1 MLYDAWR
8 NLAIQ
13 NLVSLSFAKSF
24 IENVKKQ
31 LVYKVFF
38 LNSMNEQTLNN
49 DIIKRAR
56 KIKLLL
62 MDCDG
67 VLTDGR
73 LYYTENG
80 EQMKVF
86 NVRDGQGIV
95 SWHKA
100 GFRSGIISGRD
111 AKKILE
117 SRATE
122 LGIHYIKACSLNK
135 AKDFEDIL
143 QDAKVASKEV
153 AYIGDDIGDACLMGK
168 VGLPIAVADAV
179 LELLPDVVYKTKAK
193 GGYGAVREV
202 TDLLLRAKEIF

>member
-1 MLYDAWR
+1 MRLFLYLKMEDQ
-8 NLAIQ
+8 Q
-13 NLVSLSFAKSF
+13 NLTDD
-24 IENVKKQ
+24 
-31 LVYKVFF
+31 
-38 LNSMNEQTLNN
+38 TL
-49 DIIKRAR
+49 IRIR

-73 LYYTENG
+73 LYYAESG

-100 GFRSGIISGRD
+100 GFRSGIVSGRD

-117 SRATE
+117 ARATE
-122 LGIHYIKACSLNK
+122 LGMHYVKARSHDK
-135 AKDFEDIL
+135 AKDFLDIL
-143 QDAKVASKEV
+143 QDAKVTSDEV
-153 AYIGDDIGDACLMGK
+153 AYIGDDIGDICLLKK

-179 LELLPDVVYKTKAK
+179 LEVLPYTVFKTEAK
-193 GGYGAVREV
+193 GGFGAVREV
-202 TDLLLRAKEIF
+202 TDLLLRAKEIS

>member
-1 MLYDAWR
+1 MEHKSIDEILER
-8 NLAIQ
+8 
-13 NLVSLSFAKSF
+13 AK
-24 IENVKKQ
+24 
-31 LVYKVFF
+31 
-38 LNSMNEQTLNN
+38 
-49 DIIKRAR
+49 

-73 LYYTENG
+73 LYYTESG

-100 GFRSGIISGRD
+100 GFRSGIVSGRD

-117 SRATE
+117 ARATE
-122 LGIHYIKACSLNK
+122 LGMHYIKARSHDK
-135 AKDFEDIL
+135 AKDYLDIL
-143 QDAKVASKEV
+143 QDAKLTPDEV
-153 AYIGDDIGDACLMGK
+153 AYIGDDIGDICLMEK
-168 VGLPIAVADAV
+168 VGLPIVVADADSEV
-179 LELLPDVVYKTKAK
+179 LSYAVYKTEAK
-193 GGYGAVREV
+193 GGFGAVREV

>member
-1 MLYDAWR
+1 MKN
-8 NLAIQ
+8 NLLI
-13 NLVSLSFAKSF
+13 
-24 IENVKKQ
+24 
-31 LVYKVFF
+31 
-38 LNSMNEQTLNN
+38 N
-49 DIIKRAR
+49 DDILIRAR

-73 LYYTENG
+73 LYYTESG

-117 SRATE
+117 ARATE
-122 LGIHYIKACSLNK
+122 LGMHYIKARSHDK
-135 AKDFEDIL
+135 AKDFLDIL
-143 QDAKVASKEV
+143 QDAEATFDEV
-153 AYIGDDIGDACLMGK
+153 AYIGDDIGDICLMEK
-168 VGLPIAVADAV
+168 VGLPIGVANAVSEV
-179 LELLPDVVYKTKAK
+179 LPYAVYKTEAK
-193 GGYGAVREV
+193 GGFGAVREI
-202 TDLLLRAKEIF
+202 TDLLLRAKDIF